1 MDAPANLDAD
11 LAAIWAEFDG
21 MLHTTTPA
29 ALTVDQRINVVA
41 QMRAVL
47 ATQADRKRNELC
59 AQGMQNMVN
68 AAETPPYEWL
78 AGLFRTMSE
87 SYMKPAT
94 TSQTQTV
101 ESMQA
106 EATADARRLG
116 LAVKAVWAEYEA
128 AVAAT
133 LPPAPPA

>member
-1 MDAPANLDAD
+1 MDAPQNLDAD

-29 ALTVDQRINVVA
+29 ALTVDQRITVVA
-41 QMRAVL
+41 QMRGVL
-47 ATQADRKRNELC
+47 ATQADRKRNEIC

-68 AAETPPYEWL
+68 AAETPPHEWL

-101 ESMQA
+101 ESMTA
-106 EATADARRLG
+106 EANADAKRLG
-116 LAVKAVWAEYEA
+116 LAVAAVWREYAA
-128 AVAAT
+128 AVAASAT
-133 LPPAPPA
+133 PGAPA